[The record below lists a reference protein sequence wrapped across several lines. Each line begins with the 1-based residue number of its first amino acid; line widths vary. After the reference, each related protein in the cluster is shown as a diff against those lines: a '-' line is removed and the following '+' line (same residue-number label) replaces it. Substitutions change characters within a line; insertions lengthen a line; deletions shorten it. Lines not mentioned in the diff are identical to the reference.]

1 MVKVGKFQKHDFGW
15 AVPLNAIPYGVNAPN
30 RSLWIGQIPKNTAGG
45 ATMTFNV
52 RGPTWGFT
60 WVDYAEFHSR
70 PHSATQRGMV
80 AGTIICILNHNPTL
94 WLPASLNAN
103 ATRCF
108 ALIWGRHG
116 GRS

>member
-60 WVDYAEFHSR
+60 WIDYCEIHTRCHMGTTLGQA
-70 PHSATQRGMV
+70 RGTV
-80 AGTIICILNHNPTL
+80 GIVYNQNPTL
-94 WLPASLNAN
+94 LLSVTLNFQN
-103 ATRCF
+103 RGF
-108 ALIWGRHG
+108 LYIVGRTG